1 MADVYK
7 QSFKQNYTN
16 NIELSIFNCGLER
29 CAPGQTWGPGIRDH
43 YLIHLVVSGKG
54 VFEVGG
60 RTYEVVPG
68 DLFFARPSQLIRYT
82 ADEAQPWEYSW
93 VGFNGACAHKLAA
106 QLPFTDAAPVHR
118 DAVRR
123 RSEQFVQDA
132 EGIPAAVL
140 DDTHLSLI
148 AGGSTRDEDGL
159 ALRRVG
165 NAAAVA
171 GKTLDAEGEK
181 LVFL

>member
-1 MADVYK
+1 MGAAGVKADAGRTV
-7 QSFKQNYTN
+7 FVAAHR
-16 NIELSIFNCGLER
+16 EL
-29 CAPGQTWGPGIRDH
+29 
-43 YLIHLVVSGKG
+43 YLVAVAVHLRGGKG
-54 VFEVGG
+54 IQH
-60 RTYEVVPG
+60 RHIQS
-68 DLFFARPSQLIRYT
+68 A
-82 ADEAQPWEYSW
+82 
-93 VGFNGACAHKLAA
+93 
-106 QLPFTDAAPVHR
+106 DAAEGVGDALLLGPQLGGVVHVPQAAAAAGSR
-118 DAVRR
+118 HGDAVRR
-123 RSEQFVQDA
+123 RGEQFVQDA

>member
-1 MADVYK
+1 MGATGVKADAGRTV
-7 QSFKQNYTN
+7 FVAAHR
-16 NIELSIFNCGLER
+16 EL
-29 CAPGQTWGPGIRDH
+29 
-43 YLIHLVVSGKG
+43 YLVAVAVHLRGGKG
-54 VFEVGG
+54 IQH
-60 RTYEVVPG
+60 RHIQS
-68 DLFFARPSQLIRYT
+68 A
-82 ADEAQPWEYSW
+82 
-93 VGFNGACAHKLAA
+93 
-106 QLPFTDAAPVHR
+106 DAAEGVGDALLLGPQLGGVVHVPQAAPAAGAGDSTVHR

-123 RSEQFVQDA
+123 RGEQFVQDA

-159 ALRRVG
+159 ALRRVS

>member
-1 MADVYK
+1 MGAAGVEADAGRTV
-7 QSFKQNYTN
+7 FVAAHR
-16 NIELSIFNCGLER
+16 EL
-29 CAPGQTWGPGIRDH
+29 
-43 YLIHLVVSGKG
+43 YLVAVAVHLGGGKG
-54 VFEVGG
+54 IQH
-60 RTYEVVPG
+60 RHIQS
-68 DLFFARPSQLIRYT
+68 A
-82 ADEAQPWEYSW
+82 
-93 VGFNGACAHKLAA
+93 
-106 QLPFTDAAPVHR
+106 DAAEGVGDALLFGPQLGGVVHVPQAAAAAGAGDSAVHR

-123 RSEQFVQDA
+123 RGEQFVQDA

>member
-1 MADVYK
+1 MPQAAAAA
-7 QSFKQNYTN
+7 
-16 NIELSIFNCGLER
+16 G
-29 CAPGQTWGPGIRDH
+29 A
-43 YLIHLVVSGKG
+43 
-54 VFEVGG
+54 
-60 RTYEVVPG
+60 G
-68 DLFFARPSQLIRYT
+68 DSA
-82 ADEAQPWEYSW
+82 
-93 VGFNGACAHKLAA
+93 
-106 QLPFTDAAPVHR
+106 VHR

-123 RSEQFVQDA
+123 RGEQFVQDA

>member
-1 MADVYK
+1 MQGAPFFVAAHRGTVPCCGSGPPQGRK
-7 QSFKQNYTN
+7 GIQHRHIQS
-16 NIELSIFNCGLER
+16 
-29 CAPGQTWGPGIRDH
+29 A
-43 YLIHLVVSGKG
+43 
-54 VFEVGG
+54 
-60 RTYEVVPG
+60 
-68 DLFFARPSQLIRYT
+68 
-82 ADEAQPWEYSW
+82 
-93 VGFNGACAHKLAA
+93 
-106 QLPFTDAAPVHR
+106 DAAEGVGDALLFGPQLGGVVHVPQAAAAAGADDSAVRR

-123 RSEQFVQDA
+123 RGEQLVQDA